1 MFARIG
7 RQRGKWV
14 VGAASVVIVAGTVF
28 APLVFAKITLNTIDD
43 VATVSR
49 NGRQLLV
56 SGPLSTDQT
65 QPVELRVTVTQRSTG
80 AVAEGYTTFIG
91 TVAEQ
96 QWEVH
101 ATTLGFRGFEPGP
114 AVVVALARSYGGPGR
129 PDDAQQWLVNVTLV
143 EE

>member
-14 VGAASVVIVAGTVF
+14 VGAASLVIVASAVF
-28 APLVFAKITLNTIDD
+28 APLAFARITFNTVDE

-49 NGRQLLV
+49 NGRHLIV
-56 SGPLSTDQT
+56 TGPLSTDQT

-80 AVAEGYTTFIG
+80 AVAEGYTRFTG
-91 TVAEQ
+91 TTAEQ
-96 QWEVH
+96 QWHVR
-101 ATTLGFRGFEPGP
+101 AATLGFRGFEPGP
-114 AVVVALARSYGGPGR
+114 AVVVALARSYGAPGR
-129 PDDAQQWLVNVTLV
+129 PDDAQQWLVEVTLV